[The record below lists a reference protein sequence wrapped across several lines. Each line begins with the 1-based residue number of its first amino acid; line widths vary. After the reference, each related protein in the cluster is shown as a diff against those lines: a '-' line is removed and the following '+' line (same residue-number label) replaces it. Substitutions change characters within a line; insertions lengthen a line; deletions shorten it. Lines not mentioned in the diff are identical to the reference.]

1 MSDSL
6 SPLASYS
13 SHLRESHA
21 SLVREYFEELLR
33 ISGVSEDENARL
45 VSELQSLEASI
56 AKGRAM
62 RIRRVL
68 VLIATLAALVLVFA
82 VAVSLGGFYLL
93 FLLLLIP
100 LGYFLVKRVIP
111 GIRDVNASL
120 TDVSS
125 QRDAKQAEAWAQ
137 MDPLNRLHTWDVGA
151 RFFQKAYT
159 DVRLDRYMPSGR
171 LLDLQSNFG
180 LDPVFNQGKS
190 ILVAVSG
197 DHRGNPFAC
206 IRYLQHWMGSKVYYG
221 SIVIEWVENVR
232 ERDGRLVG
240 RRRTQTLTASVE
252 KPFPEFANRTQLIFG
267 HEAAPNLSFTRTPS
281 GISGLDDGFIANRR
295 KDFALKK
302 VERKARRDVKTGSG
316 QLTVMANRDF
326 ETQFNALDRDHEV
339 EFRLLFSAYAQQE
352 MVKLL
357 NDKSVGY
364 SDDFAFEKYGRINA
378 IEARHMSEIQFHG
391 DPRMFWAFDLAQARK
406 FFNEF
411 HVEYFRSLFF
421 SLAPLLTVPLYKEKR
436 SSESPLGSNPGDEVS
451 YWECEAMAN
460 FIGETRFQHPS
471 SITQNIIR
479 ATPTPTADG
488 ATYVSVNA
496 FGYAGIDQV
505 DIVQLWGG
513 DGNLHDVPVYWV
525 EYVPVAQDT
534 PMTIWPI
541 QSRAIE
547 EAGGV
552 DPQLSQQ
559 VNAALNARGLSSDSV
574 VIRNGLA
581 AAIS

>member
-13 SHLRESHA
+13 SYLRESHA

-33 ISGVSEDENARL
+33 ASGVSEDENTRL
-45 VSELQSLEASI
+45 IREFQSLEASI
-56 AKGRAM
+56 AKGKAL

-68 VLIATLAALVLVFA
+68 VLIATLAALVS
-82 VAVSLGGFYLL
+82 VAVVAASLGGFYLL

-100 LGYFLVKRVIP
+100 LAYVLAKRVIP
-111 GIRDVNASL
+111 GIREVNASL
-120 TDVSS
+120 KDIGS

-137 MDPLNRLHTWDVGA
+137 MDPLNQLHTWDA
-151 RFFQKAYT
+151 CAQLFQKAYL

-171 LLDLQSNFG
+171 LFDLQSNFG
-180 LDPVFNQGKS
+180 LAPDFNQDKS
-190 ILVAVSG
+190 ILVALSG
-197 DHRGNPFAC
+197 EHKGNPFAC
-206 IRYLQHWMGSKVYYG
+206 IRYVQHWMGSKVYYG

-267 HEAAPNLSFTRTPS
+267 HEAAPNLTFTRTPS
-281 GISGLDDGFIANRR
+281 GISGLDDGFITNRR

-357 NDKSVGY
+357 NDKSVAYG
-364 SDDFAFEKYGRINA
+364 DNFAFEKYGRINA

-421 SLAPLLTVPLYKEKR
+421 SLAPLLIVPLYKEKR
-436 SSESPLGSNPGDEVS
+436 SSESPLGSDPGVEVS
-451 YWECEAMAN
+451 HWECEAMAN

-471 SITQNIIR
+471 SITRNIIR
-479 ATPTPTADG
+479 ATPTPSASG
-488 ATYVSVNA
+488 ATDVNVNA
-496 FGYAGIDQV
+496 FGYAGIEQV
-505 DIVQLWGG
+505 DIVQMWGG
-513 DGNLHDVPVYWV
+513 DGNLHDVPVHWV
-525 EYVPVAQDT
+525 EYVPVAQNT

-541 QSRAIE
+541 QSRALQ
-547 EAGGV
+547 EASGV
-552 DPQLSQQ
+552 GPQLTQE
-559 VNAALNARGLSSDSV
+559 VDAALNARGLSNDSV

-581 AAIS
+581 AAIE